1 MNFELYFC
9 FLNENFMIS
18 VQDAFT
24 VLQNNLTTPLQVDCP
39 LAQARNHI
47 LSQDVYSPINMPPF
61 RQSAM
66 DGYALCLFDGLDYEI
81 IGEIKAGDS
90 HCIKL
95 LPGQAIKIFT
105 GAAVPDSAQAV
116 IQIEKV
122 TEKDGRLHL
131 MEPVKSKTNV
141 RPVGE
146 QISVG
151 DLALEKG
158 ILLNAAAIGFL
169 AGLGLTSAKV
179 YKKSRVGIVV
189 TGNELVKPGVS
200 LEYGKVY
207 ESNGIMLESALRD
220 AYFENIGLY
229 EVNDDLENTKNTLE
243 KALSA
248 NDVVVVSGGIS
259 VGDYDF
265 VARALNELKVEILF
279 YKVNQKPGKPLY
291 AGKLKDKIV
300 FALPGNPAAC
310 LTCFYV
316 YVLPTLSIL
325 SGKAA
330 NYNQSKPI
338 SIGHDYSVRNTRS
351 QFLKANIV
359 DDQASVLSHQAS
371 SMLNSFSVS
380 NGLIFVPDGTYEL
393 KKGDK
398 VEVYLF

>member
-1 MNFELYFC
+1 MV
-9 FLNENFMIS
+9 S
-18 VQDAFT
+18 VQEAFA
-24 VLQNNLTTPLQVDCP
+24 VLQNNLPALQQIEYPLV
-39 LAQARNHI
+39 QARKHI
-47 LSQDVYSPINMPPF
+47 LSSTIFSPVNMPPF

-90 HCIKL
+90 HLVDL
-95 LPGQAIKIFT
+95 LPGQALKIFT

-122 TEKDGRLHL
+122 SEKDGRLFL
-131 MEPVKSKTNV
+131 QEQVNFGTNV

-151 DLALEKG
+151 ELALEKG
-158 ILLNAAAIGFL
+158 TLLNAAAIGFL
-169 AGLGLTSAKV
+169 AGLGFTSAKV
-179 YKKSRVGIVV
+179 YKKPNIGIVI
-189 TGNELVKPGVS
+189 TGSELMKPGEP

-207 ESNGIMLESALRD
+207 ESNGIMLDSALKE
-220 AYFENIGLY
+220 AYFENVSLY
-229 EVNDDLENTKNTLE
+229 EVNDDFENTKNKLAE
-243 KALSA
+243 ALNA
-248 NDVVVVSGGIS
+248 NDVVLVSGGIS

-265 VARALNELKVEILF
+265 VARALRGLEVETLF
-279 YKVNQKPGKPLY
+279 YKVNQKPGKPLF
-291 AGKLKDKIV
+291 AGKLNNKIV
-300 FALPGNPAAC
+300 FALPGNPAAA

-330 NYNQSKPI
+330 NYNQSKMI

-351 QFLKANIV
+351 QFLKASIV
-359 DDQASVLSHQAS
+359 DDEANVLSHQAS
-371 SMLNSFSVS
+371 SMLNSFAVS
-380 NGLIFVPDGTYEL
+380 NGLVYVPDGTYEL